1 MSRNLTSVQ
10 FSNAVNAFN
19 FCEQIGCPLTVPMNI
34 NWGFGKSPDQALADQ
49 HRFLKLAGQWLTY
62 HGIPQAWMWAME
74 YPGYRLHSHVNLHL
88 PDDPALYRAFRTKT
102 FSWLPAEADLTFSP
116 NKYTGKPQFMERME
130 DRQRRARYACKAVGS
145 DATIRMPDRTQ
156 RSIAELLDL
165 SELIERKGDQGEL
178 PCKRFGVSRSI
189 DKAARA
195 KAGYTDT
202 QDPFD
207 WIAILPPPEQHRV
220 AA

>member
-1 MSRNLTSVQ
+1 M
-10 FSNAVNAFN
+10 
-19 FCEQIGCPLTVPMNI
+19 
-34 NWGFGKSPDQALADQ
+34 ALP
-49 HRFLKLAGQWLTY
+49 K
-62 HGIPQAWMWAME
+62 
-74 YPGYRLHSHVNLHL
+74 
-88 PDDPALYRAFRTKT
+88 
-102 FSWLPAEADLTFSP
+102 
-116 NKYTGKPQFMERME
+116 
-130 DRQRRARYACKAVGS
+130 DRQNRARYVLKSVGS

-165 SELIERKGDQGEL
+165 SELIERKGDQGDL
-178 PCKRFGVSRSI
+178 PVKRFGVSRSI

-195 KAGYTDT
+195 KAGYVDT

>member
-1 MSRNLTSVQ
+1 MQ
-10 FSNAVNAFN
+10 
-19 FCEQIGCPLTVPMNI
+19 G
-34 NWGFGKSPDQALADQ
+34 
-49 HRFLKLAGQWLTY
+49 
-62 HGIPQAWMWAME
+62 
-74 YPGYRLHSHVNLHL
+74 HVNVHL
-88 PDDPALYRAFRTKT
+88 PDDPALYRSFRTKT

-116 NKYTGKPQFMERME
+116 NKYTGKPQFMDRLE
-130 DRQRRARYACKAVGS
+130 DRQRRARYVCKAVRS
-145 DATIRMPDRTQ
+145 DATIHMPDRTQ

-165 SELIERKGDQGEL
+165 FELIERKGDQGEL

-195 KAGYTDT
+195 KAGYVDT
-202 QDPFD
+202 QDPLD